1 MPPNSKV
8 TQQNRALRGATKSFE
23 CAIANDKDV
32 VSQLTSTRV
41 PVSESES
48 ESEFIKSVN
57 SYKITPTIKI
67 TKYNIKIDKSDDTNV
82 KILR

>member
-48 ESEFIKSVN
+48 EFIKSVN